1 MKEHDLK
8 ISLTNIRAIEQADI
22 ILDGITVLAGENGC
36 GKSTIS
42 KLAYYI
48 FKTSIE
54 FDAIVE
60 NELKEGFIEV
70 LDALLLLYRQLPL
83 EFDDI
88 LSGKEDSLQ
97 TLIFET
103 RADLSKVNN
112 IIIVIIDE
120 LITAVNSSDIDTNK
134 TTGGKAVRG
143 RMKRI
148 LEVLIRAE
156 DDNYNKET
164 DAITIANLLIIF
176 RELIKEKIID
186 SERLKKSRPIDLLHK
201 ELDSAFYDNP
211 IPKTYVAVEY
221 GQEIINRN
229 KENIS
234 PFFLVQ
240 NVTYIDSPM
249 MLGISNA
256 VRRSNHWKDLDQILS
271 KNSNRVNGKNI
282 SQIFEA
288 QILKGEAV
296 FSDSLLSNKF
306 TYKRNDG
313 KEFNLLECA
322 TGIKSFAV
330 LQILFKNGFLTNKT
344 LLIIDEPEV
353 HLHPQWVVEYARLI
367 VLLHKHVG
375 VRFLIASHHP
385 DMVSAI
391 KYISEKEQVDDKLH
405 YYLAEQTGEEFKYNY
420 KELGTD
426 IEAIFESFN
435 IAFERM
441 DLYGNT
447 E

>member
-22 ILDGITVLAGENGC
+22 ILDGITVLTGENGC

-60 NELKEGFIEV
+60 DELRKKFLDV
-70 LDALLLLYRQLPL
+70 LDVLLLVYKQLPID
-83 EFDDI
+83 FDDI
-88 LSGKEDSLQ
+88 LSGKEDTLEN
-97 TLIFET
+97 LIFET
-103 RADLSKVNN
+103 RVNLN
-112 IIIVIIDE
+112 TANEATIIMIFDE
-120 LITAVNSSDIDTNK
+120 LIAAVDLSNIDIDK
-134 TTGGKAVRG
+134 SREGKATEG
-143 RMKRI
+143 RIKRI
-148 LEVLIRAE
+148 LEGSIKDEDENYGKEAE
-156 DDNYNKET
+156 T
-164 DAITIANLLIIF
+164 ITNLLITF
-176 RELIKEKIID
+176 RELIKEKIVH
-186 SERLKKSRPIDLLHK
+186 SERLKKNRPIGLLYK

-211 IPKTYVAVEY
+211 IPKTYVAMEY
-221 GQEIINRN
+221 GQEIINRK
-229 KENIS
+229 KENIL
-234 PFFLVQ
+234 PFYLIQSVA
-240 NVTYIDSPM
+240 YIDSPM
-249 MLGISNA
+249 MLGIGNA
-256 VRRSNHWKDLDQILS
+256 VRRFNHWKDLDQILS
-271 KNSNRVNGKNI
+271 KSSNRVNGKNI
-282 SQIFEA
+282 SQIFKE

-296 FSDSLLSNKF
+296 FSSSLLSNKF
-306 TYKRNDG
+306 IYKRKDG

-330 LQILFKNGFLTNKT
+330 LQILFKNGFLNNKT
-344 LLIIDEPEV
+344 LLIIDEPEA

-367 VLLHKHVG
+367 VLLHKHIG

-405 YYLAEQTGEEFKYNY
+405 YYLAEQTGDEFKYNY